1 MDESVKRAL
10 AKWPNVPDCYDWLK
24 LDRRGQWVMRAPD
37 ADPPVWG
44 PILHEKLIDFIHRNY
59 FQDEDGSYIF
69 QNGPQKVRVELAYT
83 PYVFHVPGGEISS
96 FCLEAS
102 SGQPAE
108 EISGVWIDETGSVVV
123 NTEIGAGV
131 IDDRDLGLVSEWITD
146 RDGSP
151 VEDDKL
157 AAQFEH
163 YMLGKPSGLYL
174 NGLEIQFLRSE
185 DAEGEFAY
193 VRVPTKPS

>member
-83 PYVFHVPGGEISS
+83 PYVFHVPGGEISR